1 MAKGK
6 PIWYAQAVDNSGLR
20 KGQAEAKTIWKQMEG
35 DAERTGL
42 RTEKVWNR
50 AGHAIGGALSVAGL
64 TAFTRKMVQIRGE
77 FQQLEISFETMLK
90 SGEKATKLMS
100 GLTEF
105 AATTPFGLQ
114 SAASGA
120 KQLLA
125 YGSVAE
131 TVIDELRMLGD
142 VAAGTG
148 QSINDIVY
156 LYGTLR
162 TQGRA
167 YMMDIRQFAGRG
179 IPIYDELA
187 KVLGVTKD
195 QVNEFVSAGKVGFAE
210 IEQAFKNMTSASG
223 LYGGLMEKQSV
234 SVTGRIEQLNDAIDI
249 MFNNIGKANEGIVYS
264 AISGAASLVENYEKV
279 GKIIASLIATY
290 GAYRAAVIVTNVVL
304 KEQAA
309 INGMVAASNG
319 IFNKS
324 LAAQFLWTERIQKVQ
339 AALNKTMLANP
350 YVAAVAAIAALVAIM
365 WNFSD
370 ASNSVAEAQK
380 RVINATKD
388 FEKAA
393 ASEQARIDILFGKLK
408 GLKDGTDEYKKA
420 KQDIID
426 GYGNYLRGL
435 GDEIE
440 ALNDIE
446 GAYKAVSTAA
456 LQSARDRALATGIQ
470 NATDAF
476 GETYADQIGKLRKKL
491 ISKFGELAGEQM
503 LQEIRTALDSGEVKL
518 GQDVSKLLQRVVI
531 EGGNVTN
538 NIQRN
543 DIQREMGRL
552 VDNVRI
558 ARYALEKETE
568 ELHSILKGVL
578 SVSEGDA
585 GGGENTVENLTKIST
600 IISDIQSK
608 SNELAS
614 LQLQTSWTDEEKKKI
629 TTLSEELDGLK
640 KQYQE
645 LTGNQWD
652 KRNDSSAKA
661 TQEVNKEILV
671 QYQKLYDEETALK
684 RKQITDKQALIQFDL
699 QETIKAINKEREEYE
714 KSLREYGF
722 SGNIDT
728 SVFDNRI
735 AAAQKEAAFS
745 TREFFRELMAED
757 EKFFEESIS
766 SLNDYYKEYGTYEE
780 KRLAITQDYAK
791 KIAEAQTTGEAAI
804 LQKEQEKALQELE
817 MSLIKQS
824 DLWTRLFGDASKQTT
839 KYIQETIAQ
848 TEQLLDYLNGV
859 EGSELPLGFTEE
871 SIRALG
877 LDAEQV
883 KSILEA
889 LTRSRDEVNRRNPF
903 GNLIR
908 GFKDLKEARDRLNAA
923 RDTEDVEA
931 ESDALNDQYGALG
944 RIVGAA
950 GEAAQVI
957 GQLSNALQGLGGDA
971 GEALGKVSDVL
982 GQTASMASTGLQVG
996 GVAGGVVGG
1005 VIGLTTSLA
1014 KVFGGAK
1021 ELSEETIRSYNS
1033 YTEAIDRVVSKQK
1046 ELLTSLSGVNATTLA
1061 DETAKMLQDQIDATI
1076 KIGQDYLNSGSGLFS
1091 SSHGKKLAKSLSPYR
1106 KELAAIGID
1115 LDKLGGRAEGIFSL
1129 DSEQL
1134 TELSESASLWSVV
1147 DDRTQEYIT
1156 NILNS
1161 QGALEELNKSLSESR
1176 TATTFDALKNGLD
1189 DLVTQ
1194 ADLAFGDIQE
1204 SFEDHMSKA
1213 ILNVVKNKVLN
1224 SQLEA
1229 WYEQFAQDMKD
1240 GALSSDEANRLQAEY
1255 ERIIKE
1261 ANEAYK
1267 LAMNTAGIS
1276 LGDIAEEQRTSV
1288 AKGIATASQD
1298 SVDKME
1304 GTLTNIQSHTYS
1316 INETLKIMHANSAVM
1331 LDNVVAIRENTNRLA
1346 AMDDNLRI
1354 MRSDI
1359 NDISNRGLV
1368 MRKE

>member
-1 MAKGK
+1 MNGRNA
-6 PIWYAQAVDNSGLR
+6 IWYAQAVDNSGLR
-20 KGQAEAKTIWKQMEG
+20 TGRDEARKIWDGMG
-35 DAERTGL
+35 DDAERTGL
-42 RTEKVWNR
+42 RTEKIWNR
-50 AGHAIGGALSVAGL
+50 AGRAIGGALSVAGL
-64 TAFTRKMVQIRGE
+64 TAFTRKMVQVRGE

-131 TVIDELRMLGD
+131 TVIEELRMLGD

-148 QSINDIVY
+148 QSINDLVY

-167 YMMDIRQFAGRG
+167 FTMDIRQFAGRG

-187 KVLGVTKD
+187 KVLNTSKD
-195 QVNEFVSAGKVGFAE
+195 KVNEFVTAGKVGFAE

-234 SVTGRIEQLNDAIDI
+234 SVTGRIEQLNDAIDV

-290 GAYRAAVIVTNVVL
+290 GAYKAAVIVTNVVL

-440 ALNDIE
+440 ALNDVE
-446 GAYKAVSTAA
+446 GAYKAVSAAA

-476 GETYADQIGKLRKKL
+476 GEAYAEQIGKLREKL
-491 ISKFGELAGEQM
+491 ISEFGELSGEQM
-503 LQEIRTALDSGEVKL
+503 LQEIKTALDSGEVKL
-518 GQDVSKLLQRVVI
+518 GRDVSKLIQRVVI

-543 DIQREMGRL
+543 DIKREMGRI
-552 VDNVRI
+552 VDNVRM
-558 ARYALEKETE
+558 ARYALNKETE
-568 ELHSILKGVL
+568 ELHSILKGVI
-578 SVSEGDA
+578 SVPEGDA
-585 GGGENTVENLTKIST
+585 GGGESTVENLTKIST

-608 SNELAS
+608 TKELS
-614 LQLQTSWTDEEKKKI
+614 TLQLQTSWTDDKMKRI
-629 TTLSEELDGLK
+629 TSLSEELDGLK

-645 LTGNQWD
+645 LTGKQWGKIEKSELTDFDKYLNDIQNRIFQSNVAIIENNRNTALEYRKAWEEAVEEGEKSLSEQWD
-652 KRNDSSAKA
+652 A
-661 TQEVNKEILV
+661 EI
-671 QYQKLYDEETALK
+671 QS
-684 RKQITDKQALIQFDL
+684 QID
-699 QETIKAINKEREEYE
+699 Y
-714 KSLREYGF
+714 LREYG
-722 SGNIDT
+722 I
-728 SVFDNRI
+728 
-735 AAAQKEAAFS
+735 
-745 TREFFRELMAED
+745 
-757 EKFFEESIS
+757 
-766 SLNDYYKEYGTYEE
+766 YEE

-791 KIAEAQTTGEAAI
+791 KIAEAKTTGEAAI

-839 KYIQETIAQ
+839 KYIQETITR

-871 SIRALG
+871 SIEALG

-883 KSILEA
+883 KSIMDA
-889 LTRSRDEVNRRNPF
+889 LIKSRDEVNKRNPF

-908 GFKDLKEARDRLNAA
+908 GFKDLKEAREKINAA
-923 RDTEDVEA
+923 RDAEDAEA
-931 ESDALNDQYGALG
+931 ETNALNDQYAAMQN
-944 RIVGAA
+944 IIGAA
-950 GEAAQVI
+950 GDAAQVI

-971 GEALGKVSDVL
+971 SEVLNKVADVL

-996 GVAGGVVGG
+996 GTAGGIIGG

-1033 YTEAIDRVVSKQK
+1033 YIEAIDRVVSKQK
-1046 ELLTSLSGVNATTLA
+1046 ELLTSLSGADASALA
-1061 DETAKMLQDQIDATI
+1061 EETQKMLEDQIEASR
-1076 KIGQDYLNSGSGLFS
+1076 KIGSDFLNSGAGLFS

-1115 LDKLGGRAEGIFSL
+1115 LDALGGRAEGIFSL
-1129 DSEQL
+1129 DEKEL
-1134 TELSESASLWSVV
+1134 RKLSENASLWSVL

-1161 QGALEELNKSLSESR
+1161 QDALEELNRTLAESLTS
-1176 TATTFDALKNGLD
+1176 TTFDSLKDSLD
-1189 DLVTQ
+1189 DLVKQ
-1194 ADLAFGDIQE
+1194 ADLAFEDIQE

-1213 ILNVVKNKVLN
+1213 ILNVVKNQVLN

-1229 WYEQFAQDMKD
+1229 WYEQFTQDMKD
-1240 GALSSDEANRLQAEY
+1240 GALSSDEASRLQSEY
-1255 ERIIKE
+1255 ERIIRE

-1288 AKGIATASQD
+1288 AKGFATASQD
-1298 SVDKME
+1298 SIEKLD
-1304 GTLTNIQSHTYS
+1304 GTMTNIQSHTYS
-1316 INETLKIMHANSAVM
+1316 INETVKIMNANTAEM
-1331 LDNVVAIRENTNRLA
+1331 LGHVSAIRENTNRLE

-1354 MRSDI
+1354 MRSEIQDI
-1359 NDISNRGLV
+1359 NNRGLEL
-1368 MRKE
+1368 RK